1 MKRMWLNE
9 FKAAIVTKDTK
20 KIDAL
25 MESMPQF
32 KELSEM
38 EEAFYLFQ
46 QADQLLKDL
55 KNETSMTMKKI
66 KDNISFLDSTHTE
79 DTPRLNILQ

>member
-20 KIDAL
+20 KIDDL
-25 MESMPQF
+25 MTSMPQF
-32 KELSEM
+32 EDISEM

-46 QADQLLKDL
+46 QADKLLKDL
-55 KNETSMTMKKI
+55 KNETSITMKKI
-66 KDNISFLDSTHTE
+66 KDNISFLESTHTE
-79 DTPRLNILQ
+79 ETSRLNILQ